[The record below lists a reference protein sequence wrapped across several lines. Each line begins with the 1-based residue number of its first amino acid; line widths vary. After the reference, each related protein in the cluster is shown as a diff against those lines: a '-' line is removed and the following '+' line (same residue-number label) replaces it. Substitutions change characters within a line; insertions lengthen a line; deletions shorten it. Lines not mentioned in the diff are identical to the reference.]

1 MTTVTV
7 DIMQHNL
14 KKYLRRAQNGESI
27 TVLHRGKPV
36 AEINP
41 PASEETLRPS
51 GLCAG
56 EFTVPD
62 NFDDSLP
69 EDILNEFEGK

>member
-1 MTTVTV
+1 MTTVTI
-7 DIMQHNL
+7 DIMQRNMRE
-14 KKYLRRAQNGESI
+14 YLRRAQLGETI
-27 TVLHRGKPV
+27 TVIHKGTPV

-41 PASEETLRPS
+41 PSSEETLRPS

-62 NFDDSLP
+62 DFDDSLP
-69 EDILNEFEGK
+69 EGILNEFEGR

>member
-1 MTTVTV
+1 MTTITI
-7 DIMQHNL
+7 DIIQRNL
-14 KKYLRRAQNGESI
+14 KEYLRRAQNGESI
-27 TVLHRGKPV
+27 TVLHEGKPV

-41 PASEETLRPS
+41 PSSEEALRPS

-62 NFDDSLP
+62 DFDDSLP
-69 EDILNEFEGK
+69 EDILNEFEGR